1 MDPQSSVTLHMYNN
15 IGTVTYLVSL
25 HADHDTG
32 PPLCTKLPV
41 SDVCP
46 ATVLRDAVGI
56 YKLIPSSLVLKMDLV
71 TTSRLWLGCRARVPT
86 MYSICRGDLVRSLIY
101 TYADRSVSGWNIYPH
116 IYIEVSR

>member
-15 IGTVTYLVSL
+15 IGIYIVTYLVSL

-41 SDVCP
+41 SDVCS

-56 YKLIPSSLVLKMDLV
+56 YKLIPSSLVLKNGPRHNQQTLAWV
-71 TTSRLWLGCRARVPT
+71 
-86 MYSICRGDLVRSLIY
+86 
-101 TYADRSVSGWNIYPH
+101 
-116 IYIEVSR
+116 